1 MLFYETGK
9 KCYLSNKIKV
19 YMINRRIST
28 FRDTTQPAQFDL
40 VIGSRPFAVNLTAP
54 TGEMVRPVR

>member
-1 MLFYETGK
+1 M
-9 KCYLSNKIKV
+9 SDKIKV